1 MTSHPL
7 RNPCKQCGLIEGY
20 IVTTN
25 GQDCVR
31 CSACHAYQYNAPKV
45 ETGRAVRTVTTIH
58 NGIKPNQRWRILQRA
73 NSHCEL
79 CGASGDLQVGH
90 LLSVKDGAEMGLTEL
105 ELNND
110 ENLAAFCVECNNGM
124 GKETAPLRLMF
135 AIIKVRA
142 KNRTLGGEQKES
154 A

>member
-1 MTSHPL
+1 MTPHAL
-7 RNPCKQCGLIEGY
+7 RKPCKTCGGLDGY
-20 IVTTN
+20 ITPTS

-31 CSACHAYQYNAPKV
+31 CSACNTYQYNAPRV

-79 CGASGDLQVGH
+79 CGSGGDLEVGH
-90 LLSVKDGAEMGLTEL
+90 LLSVNDGAEMGLTEI
-105 ELNND
+105 ELNAD
-110 ENLAAFCVECNNGM
+110 ENLAAFCKECNNGM

-135 AIIKVRA
+135 AIIKARA
-142 KNRTLGGEQKES
+142 KNRTMGGQKES